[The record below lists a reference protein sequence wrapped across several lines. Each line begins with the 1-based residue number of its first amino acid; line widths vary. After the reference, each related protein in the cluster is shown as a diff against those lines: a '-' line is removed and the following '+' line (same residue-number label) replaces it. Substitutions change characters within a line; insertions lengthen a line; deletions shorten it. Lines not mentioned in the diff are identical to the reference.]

1 MDLFVIDSFARDVDD
16 RAVIV
21 SIGKNRDG
29 RTVCVRVPFQ
39 PSFSVL
45 VPQSNPSL
53 ADKNKM
59 KRRVHDAFDP
69 YNKGNVR
76 LELVEAR
83 QFVGYRRTTDWFV
96 KASFSTITA
105 FKRAKYAARDAK
117 LITFEAGVDP
127 VLKYFH
133 ATGSNPVGWT
143 RFESTTPVVGDSRIT
158 KAHVTEFTVPGPGC
172 VSDSSCSDVPK
183 LKIASFDLEC
193 YSSTGKFPDGSIPRD
208 QIISIGTTYASL
220 DGSIT
225 RQTVHQL
232 EHCDEIDGVDVHV
245 YDDEVDEINS
255 WLREL
260 ENEDVD
266 VIMGYNIFGFDLKFI
281 CDRADVLIS
290 MSTGDTR
297 LELGRFGRLVDG
309 GGERVDKQ
317 LSSAAYGDNKYV
329 YVTAP
334 GVVQLDLLAI
344 YRKELKLDS
353 YTLNAVSSKYLDHTK
368 LDVSAKEMFEWYAT
382 KDRAGL
388 TRMAEYCVRD
398 TELPVRL
405 NQKLSTLVNQI
416 EMARVVCVPLS
427 FLNFRGQQIRC
438 FSLIARYANQRGFIV
453 NDCDKVVDKTG
464 YVGATVLTPEVG
476 AYVNDCVTCL
486 DFASLYPSI
495 MRAHSMCPST
505 IVFDGTVVDDG
516 TELYTIET
524 TPGRFVSFAQT
535 GGVVPKLL
543 EDLATWRKR
552 AKTDMASAKQ
562 RGDTFGAA
570 MQNAKQLAFK
580 VAMNSIYGF
589 FGAGTSP
596 IPLLDLASAVTS
608 TGRDMILRTKRAC
621 EERGHRVVYG
631 DSVAPYTPIHIR
643 WGGVEYELTTFE
655 LLAGRLEWTTRD
667 DGKEYAV
674 PAGLETWSDA
684 GWTTVRAV
692 IRHAHTQPLVRVC
705 THTGIVDVTR
715 DHSLLRPDG
724 SMVKPSEVTVGDKLL
739 HAPLPSTQQGEMP
752 YALTDNRLYSFSKAL
767 GFFMGDGSC
776 GRYRC
781 PSGMKCTW
789 AMNNSDRDMLTEYS
803 AIMSSLYP
811 DIQWRILDTMHSS
824 HVYKLV
830 PKCSQ
835 YGRISE
841 LVDEWRQLCYRGNS
855 KIVPGFIYNAPVQVM
870 KSFIYGF
877 DDADG
882 DKSSTFRMD
891 QKTQLSAAA
900 LYRLYLSAGYSVSIT
915 TRPDKPDVFR
925 LNASRQKL
933 RREPTGV
940 KKMMPVQSAGMVYDL
955 TTDNHHFSS
964 GVGELVVHNT
974 DSVFV
979 VQNLGE
985 ANRVDVAKHIEAGG
999 QLAAELTSTLYAAPN
1014 ELEYEKVNSP
1024 MLLFAKKRYAAKMF
1038 EFDPTTPTKID
1049 IKGLQIVRRDSPP
1062 FVRRAMQLVLDAIM
1076 DDRCFDKALSM
1087 ARSFIGDLLDGKIP
1101 FDEFIVSKA
1110 LRSGYANPQ
1119 SMPHWQVAQKRK
1131 QRGRDPPGSGE
1142 RVPFVIVRSL
1152 EHANGLIAMRAED
1165 PVYVKEHDL
1174 ELDYLYYIN
1183 NCLIKPVVAILE
1195 LEYGSKT
1202 QQLLLEGNTERIMKL
1217 QSESTSE
1224 KREAKRLKFLK
1235 DTKQHE
1241 ITTFFKRV

>member
-1 MDLFVIDSFARDVDD
+1 MDLFVIDSFVRDIDD
-16 RAVIV
+16 HAVV
-21 SIGKNRDG
+21 ASIGKDCSG
-29 RTVCVRVPFQ
+29 RTVCTRVPFQ
-39 PSFSVL
+39 PSFLVL

-53 ADKNKM
+53 MVRNKM

-69 YNKGNVR
+69 YNKGIVR

-96 KASFSTITA
+96 KASFSTIAA

-232 EHCDEIDGVDVHV
+232 EHCDEIDGIDVHV

-353 YTLNAVSSKYLDHTK
+353 YTLDAVSSKYLDHTK

-631 DSVAPYTPIHIR
+631 D
-643 WGGVEYELTTFE
+643 
-655 LLAGRLEWTTRD
+655 
-667 DGKEYAV
+667 
-674 PAGLETWSDA
+674 
-684 GWTTVRAV
+684 
-692 IRHAHTQPLVRVC
+692 
-705 THTGIVDVTR
+705 
-715 DHSLLRPDG
+715 
-724 SMVKPSEVTVGDKLL
+724 
-739 HAPLPSTQQGEMP
+739 
-752 YALTDNRLYSFSKAL
+752 
-767 GFFMGDGSC
+767 
-776 GRYRC
+776 
-781 PSGMKCTW
+781 
-789 AMNNSDRDMLTEYS
+789 
-803 AIMSSLYP
+803 
-811 DIQWRILDTMHSS
+811 
-824 HVYKLV
+824 
-830 PKCSQ
+830 
-835 YGRISE
+835 
-841 LVDEWRQLCYRGNS
+841 
-855 KIVPGFIYNAPVQVM
+855 
-870 KSFIYGF
+870 
-877 DDADG
+877 
-882 DKSSTFRMD
+882 
-891 QKTQLSAAA
+891 
-900 LYRLYLSAGYSVSIT
+900 
-915 TRPDKPDVFR
+915 
-925 LNASRQKL
+925 
-933 RREPTGV
+933 
-940 KKMMPVQSAGMVYDL
+940 
-955 TTDNHHFSS
+955 
-964 GVGELVVHNT
+964 T

-979 VQNLGE
+979 IQNLGE
-985 ANRVDVAKHIEAGG
+985 ANRVDVAKHIEAGK

-1038 EFDPTTPTKID
+1038 EFDPDTPTKID

-1217 QSESTSE
+1217 QAESTSE

>member
-1 MDLFVIDSFARDVDD
+1 MDLFVVDSFARDVDD
-16 RAVIV
+16 RATIV
-21 SIGKNRDG
+21 SIGKHRDG
-29 RTVCVRVPFQ
+29 RTACVRVPFQ

-45 VPQSNPSL
+45 VPQTNPSL

-69 YNKGNVR
+69 YNKGLVH

-83 QFVGYRRTTDWFV
+83 QFVGYRRSSDWFV
-96 KASFSTITA
+96 KASFSTITQ

-158 KAHVTEFTVPGPGC
+158 KAHVAEFTVPGPGC
-172 VSDSSCSDVPK
+172 VSDSSCVDVPK

-245 YDDEVDEINS
+245 YEDEVDEINS

-266 VIMGYNIFGFDLKFI
+266 VLMGYNIFGFDLKFI

-309 GGERVDKQ
+309 GGDRVDKQ

-368 LDVSAKEMFEWYAT
+368 LDVSAKEMLEWYAT

-505 IVFDGTVVDDG
+505 IILDDTVVDDD
-516 TELYTIET
+516 TALYTIET

-608 TGRDMILRTKRAC
+608 TGRDMILLTKRAC

-631 DSVAPYTPIHIR
+631 D
-643 WGGVEYELTTFE
+643 
-655 LLAGRLEWTTRD
+655 
-667 DGKEYAV
+667 
-674 PAGLETWSDA
+674 
-684 GWTTVRAV
+684 
-692 IRHAHTQPLVRVC
+692 
-705 THTGIVDVTR
+705 
-715 DHSLLRPDG
+715 
-724 SMVKPSEVTVGDKLL
+724 
-739 HAPLPSTQQGEMP
+739 
-752 YALTDNRLYSFSKAL
+752 
-767 GFFMGDGSC
+767 
-776 GRYRC
+776 
-781 PSGMKCTW
+781 
-789 AMNNSDRDMLTEYS
+789 
-803 AIMSSLYP
+803 
-811 DIQWRILDTMHSS
+811 
-824 HVYKLV
+824 
-830 PKCSQ
+830 
-835 YGRISE
+835 
-841 LVDEWRQLCYRGNS
+841 
-855 KIVPGFIYNAPVQVM
+855 
-870 KSFIYGF
+870 
-877 DDADG
+877 
-882 DKSSTFRMD
+882 
-891 QKTQLSAAA
+891 
-900 LYRLYLSAGYSVSIT
+900 
-915 TRPDKPDVFR
+915 
-925 LNASRQKL
+925 
-933 RREPTGV
+933 
-940 KKMMPVQSAGMVYDL
+940 
-955 TTDNHHFSS
+955 
-964 GVGELVVHNT
+964 T

-979 VQNLGE
+979 IQNLGE
-985 ANRVDVAKHIEAGG
+985 ANRVDVARHIEAGK
-999 QLAAELTSTLYAAPN
+999 QLATELTSTLYAAPN

-1049 IKGLQIVRRDSPP
+1049 INGLQIVRRDSPP

-1076 DDRCFDKALSM
+1076 DDRCFDKALNM

-1101 FDEFIVSKA
+1101 LDEFIVSKA

-1142 RVPFVIVRSL
+1142 RVTFVIVRSL

-1217 QSESTSE
+1217 QAESTSE

-1241 ITTFFKRV
+1241 ITTYFKRV

>member
-1 MDLFVIDSFARDVDD
+1 MDLFVIDSFVRDIDD
-16 RAVIV
+16 HAVV
-21 SIGKNRDG
+21 ASIGKDCSG
-29 RTVCVRVPFQ
+29 RTVCTRVPFQ
-39 PSFSVL
+39 PSFLVL

-53 ADKNKM
+53 MVRNKM

-69 YNKGNVR
+69 YNKGIVR

-96 KASFSTITA
+96 KASFSTIAA

-232 EHCDEIDGVDVHV
+232 EHCDEIDGIDVHV

-353 YTLNAVSSKYLDHTK
+353 YTLDAVSSKYLDHTK
-368 LDVSAKEMFEWYAT
+368 LDVSAKEMFHWYAT

-631 DSVAPYTPIHIR
+631 D
-643 WGGVEYELTTFE
+643 
-655 LLAGRLEWTTRD
+655 
-667 DGKEYAV
+667 
-674 PAGLETWSDA
+674 
-684 GWTTVRAV
+684 
-692 IRHAHTQPLVRVC
+692 
-705 THTGIVDVTR
+705 
-715 DHSLLRPDG
+715 
-724 SMVKPSEVTVGDKLL
+724 
-739 HAPLPSTQQGEMP
+739 
-752 YALTDNRLYSFSKAL
+752 
-767 GFFMGDGSC
+767 
-776 GRYRC
+776 
-781 PSGMKCTW
+781 
-789 AMNNSDRDMLTEYS
+789 
-803 AIMSSLYP
+803 
-811 DIQWRILDTMHSS
+811 
-824 HVYKLV
+824 
-830 PKCSQ
+830 
-835 YGRISE
+835 
-841 LVDEWRQLCYRGNS
+841 
-855 KIVPGFIYNAPVQVM
+855 
-870 KSFIYGF
+870 
-877 DDADG
+877 
-882 DKSSTFRMD
+882 
-891 QKTQLSAAA
+891 
-900 LYRLYLSAGYSVSIT
+900 
-915 TRPDKPDVFR
+915 
-925 LNASRQKL
+925 
-933 RREPTGV
+933 
-940 KKMMPVQSAGMVYDL
+940 
-955 TTDNHHFSS
+955 
-964 GVGELVVHNT
+964 T

-979 VQNLGE
+979 IQNLGE
-985 ANRVDVAKHIEAGG
+985 ANRVDVAKHIEAGK

-1038 EFDPTTPTKID
+1038 EFDPDTPTKID

-1217 QSESTSE
+1217 QAESTSE

>member
-16 RAVIV
+16 RATIV
-21 SIGKNRDG
+21 NIGKHCDG

-45 VPQSNPSL
+45 VPQTNPSL

-59 KRRVHDAFDP
+59 KRRVHDAFDR
-69 YNKGNVR
+69 YNKGTVH

-83 QFVGYRRTTDWFV
+83 QFVGYRRSSDWFV

-172 VSDSSCSDVPK
+172 VSDSSCIDVPK

-193 YSSTGKFPDGSIPRD
+193 YSSSGKFPDGSIPRD

-266 VIMGYNIFGFDLKFI
+266 VLMGYNIFGFDLKFI

-368 LDVSAKEMFEWYAT
+368 LDVSAKEMFGWYAT

-427 FLNFRGQQIRC
+427 YLNFRGQQIRC

-505 IVFDGTVVDDG
+505 IVFDDTVVDDG
-516 TELYTIET
+516 TEVYTIET

-631 DSVAPYTPIHIR
+631 D
-643 WGGVEYELTTFE
+643 
-655 LLAGRLEWTTRD
+655 
-667 DGKEYAV
+667 
-674 PAGLETWSDA
+674 
-684 GWTTVRAV
+684 
-692 IRHAHTQPLVRVC
+692 
-705 THTGIVDVTR
+705 
-715 DHSLLRPDG
+715 
-724 SMVKPSEVTVGDKLL
+724 
-739 HAPLPSTQQGEMP
+739 
-752 YALTDNRLYSFSKAL
+752 
-767 GFFMGDGSC
+767 
-776 GRYRC
+776 
-781 PSGMKCTW
+781 
-789 AMNNSDRDMLTEYS
+789 
-803 AIMSSLYP
+803 
-811 DIQWRILDTMHSS
+811 
-824 HVYKLV
+824 
-830 PKCSQ
+830 
-835 YGRISE
+835 
-841 LVDEWRQLCYRGNS
+841 
-855 KIVPGFIYNAPVQVM
+855 
-870 KSFIYGF
+870 
-877 DDADG
+877 
-882 DKSSTFRMD
+882 
-891 QKTQLSAAA
+891 
-900 LYRLYLSAGYSVSIT
+900 
-915 TRPDKPDVFR
+915 
-925 LNASRQKL
+925 
-933 RREPTGV
+933 
-940 KKMMPVQSAGMVYDL
+940 
-955 TTDNHHFSS
+955 
-964 GVGELVVHNT
+964 T

-979 VQNLGE
+979 IQNLGE
-985 ANRVDVAKHIEAGG
+985 ANRVDVSRHIEAGK

-1062 FVRRAMQLVLDAIM
+1062 FVRRAMQIVLDAIM
-1076 DDRCFDKALSM
+1076 DDRCFDKALNM

-1183 NCLIKPVVAILE
+1183 NCLIKPVVTILE

-1217 QSESTSE
+1217 QAESTSE

-1235 DTKQHE
+1235 DTNQHE
-1241 ITTFFKRV
+1241 ITTYFKRF

>member
-1 MDLFVIDSFARDVDD
+1 MDLFVVDTFARDVDD

-21 SIGKNRDG
+21 SIGKDRDG
-29 RTVCVRVPFQ
+29 QTVCVRVPFQ
-39 PSFSVL
+39 PSFLVL

-83 QFVGYRRTTDWFV
+83 QFVGYRRASDWFV
-96 KASFSTITA
+96 KASFSTIAA

-143 RFESTTPVVGDSRIT
+143 RFESTSPVVGESRIA
-158 KAHVTEFTVPGPGC
+158 KAHVAEFAVPGAGC
-172 VSDSSCSDVPK
+172 VSDSSCDEVPR

-193 YSSTGKFPDGSIPRD
+193 YSSTGKFPDGSVPRD
-208 QIISIGTTYASL
+208 QVISIGTTYATL
-220 DGSIT
+220 DGTIT

-260 ENEDVD
+260 EKEDVD
-266 VIMGYNIFGFDLKFI
+266 VLMGYNIFGFDLKFI

-290 MSTGDTR
+290 MTTGDTR

-309 GGERVDKQ
+309 GGDRVDKQ

-329 YVTAP
+329 YITSP

-368 LDVSAKEMFEWYAT
+368 LDVSAKEMFAWYAA

-398 TELPVRL
+398 TELPIRL

-438 FSLIARYANQRGFIV
+438 FSLITRYANQRGFVV

-505 IVFDGTVVDDG
+505 IVLDDTAVDDD

-552 AKTDMASAKQ
+552 SKAEMASAKQ

-631 DSVAPYTPIHIR
+631 D
-643 WGGVEYELTTFE
+643 
-655 LLAGRLEWTTRD
+655 
-667 DGKEYAV
+667 
-674 PAGLETWSDA
+674 
-684 GWTTVRAV
+684 
-692 IRHAHTQPLVRVC
+692 
-705 THTGIVDVTR
+705 
-715 DHSLLRPDG
+715 
-724 SMVKPSEVTVGDKLL
+724 
-739 HAPLPSTQQGEMP
+739 
-752 YALTDNRLYSFSKAL
+752 
-767 GFFMGDGSC
+767 
-776 GRYRC
+776 
-781 PSGMKCTW
+781 
-789 AMNNSDRDMLTEYS
+789 
-803 AIMSSLYP
+803 
-811 DIQWRILDTMHSS
+811 
-824 HVYKLV
+824 
-830 PKCSQ
+830 
-835 YGRISE
+835 
-841 LVDEWRQLCYRGNS
+841 
-855 KIVPGFIYNAPVQVM
+855 
-870 KSFIYGF
+870 
-877 DDADG
+877 
-882 DKSSTFRMD
+882 
-891 QKTQLSAAA
+891 
-900 LYRLYLSAGYSVSIT
+900 
-915 TRPDKPDVFR
+915 
-925 LNASRQKL
+925 
-933 RREPTGV
+933 
-940 KKMMPVQSAGMVYDL
+940 
-955 TTDNHHFSS
+955 
-964 GVGELVVHNT
+964 T

-979 VQNLGE
+979 IQNLGE
-985 ANRVDVAKHIEAGG
+985 ANRVDVAKHIEAGKK
-999 QLAAELTSTLYAAPN
+999 LATELTSTLYATPN

-1076 DDRCFDKALSM
+1076 DDRCFDKALNA

-1110 LRSGYANPQ
+1110 LRSGYANPT

-1165 PVYVKEHDL
+1165 PVYVKEHGL

-1202 QQLLLEGNTERIMKL
+1202 QQLLLEGNADRIMKL
-1217 QSESTSE
+1217 QAESTSE

-1235 DTKQHE
+1235 DTNQRE
-1241 ITTFFKRV
+1241 ITSFFKRV

>member
-1 MDLFVIDSFARDVDD
+1 M
-16 RAVIV
+16 
-21 SIGKNRDG
+21 
-29 RTVCVRVPFQ
+29 
-39 PSFSVL
+39 
-45 VPQSNPSL
+45 
-53 ADKNKM
+53 
-59 KRRVHDAFDP
+59 
-69 YNKGNVR
+69 
-76 LELVEAR
+76 
-83 QFVGYRRTTDWFV
+83 
-96 KASFSTITA
+96 
-105 FKRAKYAARDAK
+105 
-117 LITFEAGVDP
+117 
-127 VLKYFH
+127 FH
-133 ATGSNPVGWT
+133 
-143 RFESTTPVVGDSRIT
+143 
-158 KAHVTEFTVPGPGC
+158 
-172 VSDSSCSDVPK
+172 
-183 LKIASFDLEC
+183 
-193 YSSTGKFPDGSIPRD
+193 
-208 QIISIGTTYASL
+208 
-220 DGSIT
+220 
-225 RQTVHQL
+225 
-232 EHCDEIDGVDVHV
+232 
-245 YDDEVDEINS
+245 
-255 WLREL
+255 
-260 ENEDVD
+260 
-266 VIMGYNIFGFDLKFI
+266 
-281 CDRADVLIS
+281 
-290 MSTGDTR
+290 
-297 LELGRFGRLVDG
+297 
-309 GGERVDKQ
+309 
-317 LSSAAYGDNKYV
+317 
-329 YVTAP
+329 
-334 GVVQLDLLAI
+334 
-344 YRKELKLDS
+344 
-353 YTLNAVSSKYLDHTK
+353 
-368 LDVSAKEMFEWYAT
+368 WYAT

-631 DSVAPYTPIHIR
+631 D
-643 WGGVEYELTTFE
+643 
-655 LLAGRLEWTTRD
+655 
-667 DGKEYAV
+667 
-674 PAGLETWSDA
+674 
-684 GWTTVRAV
+684 
-692 IRHAHTQPLVRVC
+692 
-705 THTGIVDVTR
+705 
-715 DHSLLRPDG
+715 
-724 SMVKPSEVTVGDKLL
+724 
-739 HAPLPSTQQGEMP
+739 
-752 YALTDNRLYSFSKAL
+752 
-767 GFFMGDGSC
+767 
-776 GRYRC
+776 
-781 PSGMKCTW
+781 
-789 AMNNSDRDMLTEYS
+789 
-803 AIMSSLYP
+803 
-811 DIQWRILDTMHSS
+811 
-824 HVYKLV
+824 
-830 PKCSQ
+830 
-835 YGRISE
+835 
-841 LVDEWRQLCYRGNS
+841 
-855 KIVPGFIYNAPVQVM
+855 
-870 KSFIYGF
+870 
-877 DDADG
+877 
-882 DKSSTFRMD
+882 
-891 QKTQLSAAA
+891 
-900 LYRLYLSAGYSVSIT
+900 
-915 TRPDKPDVFR
+915 
-925 LNASRQKL
+925 
-933 RREPTGV
+933 
-940 KKMMPVQSAGMVYDL
+940 
-955 TTDNHHFSS
+955 
-964 GVGELVVHNT
+964 T

-979 VQNLGE
+979 IQNLGE
-985 ANRVDVAKHIEAGG
+985 ANRVDVAKHIEAGK

-1038 EFDPTTPTKID
+1038 EFDPDTPTKID

-1217 QSESTSE
+1217 QAESTSE

>member
-96 KASFSTITA
+96 KASFSTIAA

-232 EHCDEIDGVDVHV
+232 EHCDEIDGIDVHV

-631 DSVAPYTPIHIR
+631 D
-643 WGGVEYELTTFE
+643 
-655 LLAGRLEWTTRD
+655 
-667 DGKEYAV
+667 
-674 PAGLETWSDA
+674 
-684 GWTTVRAV
+684 
-692 IRHAHTQPLVRVC
+692 
-705 THTGIVDVTR
+705 
-715 DHSLLRPDG
+715 
-724 SMVKPSEVTVGDKLL
+724 
-739 HAPLPSTQQGEMP
+739 
-752 YALTDNRLYSFSKAL
+752 
-767 GFFMGDGSC
+767 
-776 GRYRC
+776 
-781 PSGMKCTW
+781 
-789 AMNNSDRDMLTEYS
+789 
-803 AIMSSLYP
+803 
-811 DIQWRILDTMHSS
+811 
-824 HVYKLV
+824 
-830 PKCSQ
+830 
-835 YGRISE
+835 
-841 LVDEWRQLCYRGNS
+841 
-855 KIVPGFIYNAPVQVM
+855 
-870 KSFIYGF
+870 
-877 DDADG
+877 
-882 DKSSTFRMD
+882 
-891 QKTQLSAAA
+891 
-900 LYRLYLSAGYSVSIT
+900 
-915 TRPDKPDVFR
+915 
-925 LNASRQKL
+925 
-933 RREPTGV
+933 
-940 KKMMPVQSAGMVYDL
+940 
-955 TTDNHHFSS
+955 
-964 GVGELVVHNT
+964 T

-979 VQNLGE
+979 IQNLGE
-985 ANRVDVAKHIEAGG
+985 ANRVDVAKHIEAGK

-1165 PVYVKEHDL
+1165 PIYVKEHDL

-1202 QQLLLEGNTERIMKL
+1202 QQLLLEGNTDRIMKL
-1217 QSESTSE
+1217 QAESTSE